1 MIDAAYRQ
9 CVELTLQYTQVHF
22 RVAASC
28 FARAPASA
36 ATLTGGATAS
46 FFMIGNLSADH
57 PNLIP
62 CLAEQRL
69 KSIST
74 ATSRGNLI

>member
-22 RVAASC
+22 QGCGIVFSQGRLHQQRPLPGSDGV
-28 FARAPASA
+28 
-36 ATLTGGATAS
+36 

-57 PNLIP
+57 PNLTLP
-62 CLAEQRL
+62 GGTKVKKYFYG
-69 KSIST
+69 KSRAI
-74 ATSRGNLI
+74 